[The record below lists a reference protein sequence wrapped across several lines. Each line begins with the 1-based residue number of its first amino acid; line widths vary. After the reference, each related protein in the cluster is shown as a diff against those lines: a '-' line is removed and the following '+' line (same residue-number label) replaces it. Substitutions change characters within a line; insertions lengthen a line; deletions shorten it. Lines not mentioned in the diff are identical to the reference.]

1 MAYDSRTDRK
11 KVTWEK
17 KTERTRKHREQQRAD
32 RWEGSRNTT
41 RSWREFA

>member
-17 KTERTRKHREQQRAD
+17 KSERGRRYNEQRRESRQWESERRRE
-32 RWEGSRNTT
+32 RWS
-41 RSWREFA
+41 A

>member
-17 KTERTRKHREQQRAD
+17 KVERTRRHREQTRTE
-32 RWEGSRNTT
+32 RWEGSRQAT
-41 RSWREFA
+41 RSWREYA